1 MTIDLQKPN
10 QQNVPLDENYMI
22 LNIKIPRS
30 KKYSGISQVDTLE
43 NKSLNLIKFQNTL
56 LE

>member
-22 LNIKIPRS
+22 LNIQIPRLI
-30 KKYSGISQVDTLE
+30 KYSGISQVDTLE
-43 NKSLNLIKFQNTL
+43 NKSLNLIKFQNIL
-56 LE
+56 LK